1 MFPEELEF
9 IAPGQVR
16 TRFAP
21 SPTGVLHVGGARTA
35 LFNYLFAK
43 KNRGSFVL
51 RIEDTDIER
60 SKPEYEKD
68 IVESLKWLGIESDE
82 NPEKGGRYGPYR
94 QREKLE
100 SYTAYL
106 EKLLQEDK
114 AYYCFCSED
123 ELEAQRQDQQSRGET
138 PKYSGK
144 CRNLAKEEAEKR
156 LKAGQPSVIR
166 FKIPEKKVKFH
177 DLIRGQV
184 EFDNS
189 LSGDIVIAK
198 SLTLPL
204 YNIAVVVDDFEMKI
218 SHVIRGEEHI
228 SNTPKQIALQEAL
241 GITPPQYAHIPLI
254 LAPDRSKLSKR
265 HGAVSVLEY
274 RKEGYLPETLINF
287 LAFLGWNPG
296 GEREIYSLASLTKE
310 FSLERIQKGGAIFNI
325 QRLDYLNGFYIRQ
338 RSGEKLAELCL
349 PYLIEAGLLAP
360 GRIGLDFVQKVI
372 SLHQER
378 LKKLS
383 EITELAGFFFKDD
396 LEYDRE
402 LLKWKD
408 MSEKEIAESLEKT
421 AKLLRAMKEDWQ
433 KENLENLLLPEA
445 EKTGDRGR
453 LLWPLRVA
461 LSGKKA
467 SAGPF
472 EIAATLGKEKT
483 LERIEKALA
492 KIKRAAII

>member
-1 MFPEELEF
+1 MFAEDLKI

-43 KNRGSFVL
+43 KNQGSFVL
-51 RIEDTDIER
+51 RIEDTDAER
-60 SKPEYEKD
+60 SEPEYEKD
-68 IVESLKWLGIESDE
+68 IIESLKWLGIESDE
-82 NPEKGGRYGPYR
+82 NPEIGGRYGPYR
-94 QREKLE
+94 QSEKLE
-100 SYTAYL
+100 DYTAYL
-106 EKLLQEDK
+106 EKLLKDDN

-123 ELEAQRQDQQSRGET
+123 ELEAQRQEQQSRGET

-144 CRNLAKEEAEKR
+144 CRSTSREEAEK
-156 LKAGQPSVIR
+156 KIKSGQSSVIR
-166 FKIPEKKVKFH
+166 FKVPEKKVKFH
-177 DLIRGQV
+177 DLIRGEV

-204 YNIAVVVDDFEMKI
+204 YNFAVVVDDFEMKI

-228 SNTPKQIALQEAL
+228 SNTPKQIAIQEAL
-241 GITPPQYAHIPLI
+241 EIPSPQYAHIPLI

-274 RKEGYLPETLINF
+274 RRAGYLPETLINF

-296 GEREIYSLASLTKE
+296 GEREIYSLNSLVKE

-338 RSGEKLAELCL
+338 RSPEKLAELCL
-349 PYLIEAGLLAP
+349 PRLAEAGLVSP
-360 GRIGLDFVQKVI
+360 DRIDHNFLQKVI

-383 EITELAGFFFKDD
+383 EITELTDFFFKEE

-402 LLKWKD
+402 MLKWKD
-408 MSEKEIAESLEKT
+408 MTDQEVINS
-421 AKLLRAMKEDWQ
+421 
-433 KENLENLLLPEA
+433 LENLLNILTAVNDGEWTKENLGNILMPEA
-445 EKTGDRGR
+445 EKMGDRGK

-467 SAGPF
+467 SAGPL
-472 EIAATLGKEKT
+472 EIAEALGKEKT
-483 LERIEKALA
+483 LKRIEKARQ
-492 KIKRAAII
+492 K

>member
-1 MFPEELEF
+1 MLAEEFKF
-9 IAPGQVR
+9 IVPGQVR

-35 LFNYLFAK
+35 LFNYLFTK
-43 KNRGSFVL
+43 KNQGSFVL
-51 RIEDTDIER
+51 RIEDTDLER

-68 IVESLKWLGIESDE
+68 IIESLKWLGIESDE
-82 NPEKGGRYGPYR
+82 NPEIGGRYGPYR
-94 QREKLE
+94 QREKLGA
-100 SYTAYL
+100 YTAYL

-123 ELEAQRQDQQSRGET
+123 ELEAQRQEQQSRGET

-144 CRNLAKEEAEKR
+144 CREMDKGEAEKR
-156 LKAGQPSVIR
+156 LKESQPSVIR
-166 FKIPEKKVKFH
+166 FKVPEKKVKFR
-177 DLIRGQV
+177 DLIRGEV

-198 SLTLPL
+198 SLTAPL
-204 YNIAVVVDDFEMKI
+204 YNFAVVVDDFEMKI

-228 SNTPKQIALQEAL
+228 SNTPKQIAIQEAL
-241 GITPPQYAHIPLI
+241 GIASPQYAHLPLI

-274 RKEGYLPETLINF
+274 HKAGYLPETMVNF

-296 GEREIYSLASLTKE
+296 GEREIYSLASLIKE
-310 FSLERIQKGGAIFNI
+310 FSLERIQKGGAIFNV

-338 RSGEKLAELCL
+338 RSSEKLAELCL
-349 PYLIEAGLLAP
+349 PYLTEAGLISP
-360 GRIGLDFVQKVI
+360 DRIDLNFLQKVV
-372 SLHQER
+372 SLHKER
-378 LKKLS
+378 LKQLS
-383 EITELAGFFFKDD
+383 EITELTGFFFKED

-402 LLKWKD
+402 LLRWKD
-408 MSEKEIAESLEKT
+408 MADQEVADSL
-421 AKLLRAMKEDWQ
+421 AKLLKMLTAVRESDWT
-433 KENLENLLLPEA
+433 KENLANRLLPEA
-445 EKTGDRGR
+445 EKIGDRGK

-467 SAGPF
+467 SAGPI
-472 EIAATLGKEKT
+472 EIAEVLGKEKT
-483 LERIEKALA
+483 LKRIEKALQ
-492 KIKRAAII
+492 K